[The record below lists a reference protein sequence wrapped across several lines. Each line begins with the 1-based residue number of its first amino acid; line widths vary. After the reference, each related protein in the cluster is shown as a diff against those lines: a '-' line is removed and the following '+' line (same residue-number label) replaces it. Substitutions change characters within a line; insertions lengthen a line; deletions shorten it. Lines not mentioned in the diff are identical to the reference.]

1 MSIAIVLAAG
11 ASRRFGEADKMLA
24 PVAGRA
30 LVLHAVDAVKAA
42 GVARIA
48 AVVSSPEVA
57 RILPEDVFALMIAP
71 DQDMSASFHAAIDL
85 ALVGHPDWPARAP
98 EGDGGKVLLVL
109 GDMPA
114 VSPASLR
121 ALLARRDTAAASCQG
136 CACRRWRSPARI
148 SPLPAPRP
156 KAIAARGRFWRD
168 WHPKLWSPSR
178 RARPA
183 TWMSKAI
190 STGSEPAR
198 HAFDRR

>member
-71 DQDMSASFHAAIDL
+71 DQGMSASFHAAIDL

-98 EGDGGKVLLVL
+98 EADGGKVLLVL

-136 CACRRWRSPARI
+136 VRMPPMALARED
-148 SPLPAPRP
+148 LA
-156 KAIAARGRFWRD
+156 AARASAQGDRGARAFLAGLAPEALVAITQGEARD
-168 WHPKLWSPSR
+168 VDVQSDLD
-178 RARPA
+178 
-183 TWMSKAI
+183 
-190 STGSEPAR
+190 GL
-198 HAFDRR
+198 